1 MKKFLSLCLASLM
14 ILASASTV
22 LADDGIMLISE
33 TEAVPD
39 QIVID
44 DVKEPKT
51 APVYAYGGAI
61 VFDPDFDYPNNGDNE
76 KLRMV
81 NPDYPNGQYPEF
93 MRAPFGFFP
102 HQVTIKVEAG
112 ENGSVDVPAKFF
124 AAVSS
129 SRTFNI
135 TPDEGYEVADITVNG
150 VSYGPAYSVKLKNI
164 KTAMDI
170 KVTFAEEVKKP
181 VGIAN
186 SYVCAVDGG
195 VLYAGDVEWTSGGTA
210 EAIVVG
216 DKTMSV
222 VSTGGDPN
230 ITGKGFNMDT
240 VLVDQI
246 IVRFKNNTENTK
258 FQIFFTTDTTP
269 NFCEEASFVA
279 EVVANGDNDVVIEV
293 AEYANELWTG
303 KLVDM
308 RIDLSN
314 GVGSFDVESVE
325 FVNYIW
331 ENEVA
336 VEY

>member
-51 APVYAYGGAI
+51 APIYAYGVSDFNYIPDQKPIFRATTNGSVFGGAI
-61 VFDPDFDYPNNGDNE
+61 W
-76 KLRMV
+76 
-81 NPDYPNGQYPEF
+81 
-93 MRAPFGFFP
+93 FP

-135 TPDEGYEVADITVNG
+135 TPDAGYEVADITVNG

-170 KVTFAEEVKKP
+170 KVTFEPKLVYTP
-181 VGIAN
+181 VYTEN
-186 SYVCAVDGG
+186 FDGEATAW
-195 VLYAGDVEWTSGGTA
+195 VSGGTT
-210 EAIVVG
+210 EAAVLADGTLAV
-216 DKTMSV
+216 T
-222 VSTGGDPN
+222 STGGDPN
-230 ITGKGFNMDT
+230 INCPEAFGLACDDIDVIRVKYT
-240 VLVDQI
+240 
-246 IVRFKNNTENTK
+246 NNTENTA
-258 FQIFFTTDTTP
+258 FQIFFTNEANPGYSEAGSFRATCVPGANEIVIDT
-269 NFCEEASFVA
+269 SV
-279 EVVANGDNDVVIEV
+279 
-293 AEYANELWTG
+293 NELWTG
-303 KLVDM
+303 TLANM

-314 GVGSFDVESVE
+314 GTGSFVVDSISFETVSLDIAE
-325 FVNYIW
+325 
-331 ENEVA
+331 
-336 VEY
+336 

>member
-51 APVYAYGGAI
+51 APVYAYGI
-61 VFDPDFDYPNNGDNE
+61 VEMDMPNGGDNLQKPVE
-76 KLRMV
+76 RQSV
-81 NPDYPNGQYPEF
+81 EQFPSNSGNSVPA
-93 MRAPFGFFP
+93 MRAPMFFFP

-170 KVTFAEEVKKP
+170 KVTFEPKLVYTP
-181 VGIAN
+181 VYTEN
-186 SYVCAVDGG
+186 FDGEATAW
-195 VLYAGDVEWTSGGTA
+195 VSGGTA
-210 EAIVVG
+210 DAAVLADGTLTV
-216 DKTMSV
+216 T
-222 VSTGGDPN
+222 STGGDPN
-230 ITGKGFNMDT
+230 INCPEAFGLACDT
-240 VLVDQI
+240 IDVIRV
-246 IVRFKNNTENTK
+246 KYTNNTENTS
-258 FQIFFTTDTTP
+258 FQIFFTNEANPGYSEAGSFKATCVPGANEIVIDT
-269 NFCEEASFVA
+269 SV
-279 EVVANGDNDVVIEV
+279 
-293 AEYANELWTG
+293 NELWTG
-303 KLVDM
+303 TLSNM

-314 GVGSFDVESVE
+314 GTGSFVVDSISFETVSLDIAE
-325 FVNYIW
+325 
-331 ENEVA
+331 
-336 VEY
+336 

>member
-61 VFDPDFDYPNNGDNE
+61 VFDPDFDYPNNGDFNE
-76 KLRMV
+76 KLRMF

-102 HQVTIKVEAG
+102 KQVTIKVEAG

-170 KVTFAEEVKKP
+170 KVTFEPKLVYTP
-181 VGIAN
+181 VYTEN
-186 SYVCAVDGG
+186 FDGEATAW
-195 VLYAGDVEWTSGGTA
+195 VSGGTA
-210 EAIVVG
+210 DAAVLADG
-216 DKTMSV
+216 TLSV
-222 VSTGGDPN
+222 TSTGGDPN
-230 ITGKGFNMDT
+230 INCPEAFGLACDT
-240 VLVDQI
+240 IDVIRV
-246 IVRFKNNTENTK
+246 KYTNNTENTS
-258 FQIFFTTDTTP
+258 FQIFFTNEANPGYSEAGSFKATCVAGANEIVIDT
-269 NFCEEASFVA
+269 SV
-279 EVVANGDNDVVIEV
+279 
-293 AEYANELWTG
+293 NELWTG
-303 KLVDM
+303 TLSNM

-314 GVGSFDVESVE
+314 GTGSFVVDSISFETVSLDIAE
-325 FVNYIW
+325 
-331 ENEVA
+331 
-336 VEY
+336 